1 MSYKNKEEKYA
12 NPLFKIIK
20 QEYSLINIFLIVFTM
35 VFMGVFGDFMKQDQ
49 EKTLYK
55 VLFGSTLLVF
65 LLSVVLFMRQA
76 TKGMKAVSL
85 PTGTQIFFQIIQVLI
100 FILILVTM
108 NKYFEILYKDYIY
121 KCSGYFQNK

>member
-35 VFMGVFGDFMKQDQ
+35 MFMGVFGDFMKQDQ

-55 VLFGSTLLVF
+55 VLFGFALLVF

-76 TKGMKAVSL
+76 MKGMKAVSL

>member
-55 VLFGSTLLVF
+55 VLFGSALLVF

-121 KCSGYFQNK
+121 KCREYFQHK

>member
-20 QEYSLINIFLIVFTM
+20 QEYSLINVFLIVFTM

-49 EKTLYK
+49 EKSLYK
-55 VLFGSTLLVF
+55 VLFGAALAVF
-65 LLSVVLFMRQA
+65 LLSVVVLMKK
-76 TKGMKAVSL
+76 TMKGMKTVSL
-85 PTGTQIFFQIIQVLI
+85 PTGKQIFFQIIQVLI

-108 NKYFEILYKDYIY
+108 NTNFETLYKDYISE
-121 KCSGYFQNK
+121 CSGYFQNK